1 MAEES
6 KKSVISIGGLS
17 QTRIIAS
24 LLVLAIVGGALA
36 AVFLRTGSSQKA
48 LLYSGLELTEASE
61 IAGRLDQSN
70 IKYEMRG
77 DGSSIF
83 VDRDNV
89 MDARLLLSAEGLP
102 TRGSIGYEVFD
113 KQDALGATTF
123 IQNVN
128 RLRALEGELARTIT
142 SLDNV
147 KTARVHLVLPER
159 RLFERD
165 ERKPTASIVVEVVG
179 RTLEGGQ
186 IRAIRNLAAGAV
198 PGLEPGQV
206 TILDGQGRLLAA
218 AASEENGMAGGMTGD
233 ERRAML
239 EEELRQKILSQLSP
253 VVGQGAARVQVS
265 ADIDFNRVTRSSELY
280 DPESRVVRSTETI
293 EESSSDTV
301 RGGQNPVTV
310 EENLPDNGD
319 VAGMTEVEDSQNSR
333 LQEIVN
339 YEISK
344 TMQTEIIEGGTIKR
358 LSVAVAI
365 DHAEQMAAGEEG
377 EAGQVSMAPRSQA
390 EMDQIA
396 ALVRS
401 AVGFNEQRGDV
412 LEVVNIRFARP
423 DTALGT
429 VATSSLFGLTKNDI
443 MRSVEIIA
451 LLLGGL
457 ALIFFVLRPLV
468 AGLLSPPK
476 PKQQSGDNALPNMG
490 DGASF
495 GALPGPGD
503 AAGKAASDLEHTID
517 VANVTGQVKA
527 SSMKKIADMIE
538 KHPDE
543 SVSILRSWLNESER
557 GAA

>member
-1 MAEES
+1 
-6 KKSVISIGGLS
+6 
-17 QTRIIAS
+17 
-24 LLVLAIVGGALA
+24 
-36 AVFLRTGSSQKA
+36 
-48 LLYSGLELTEASE
+48 
-61 IAGRLDQSN
+61 
-70 IKYEMRG
+70 
-77 DGSSIF
+77 
-83 VDRDNV
+83 
-89 MDARLLLSAEGLP
+89 
-102 TRGSIGYEVFD
+102 
-113 KQDALGATTF
+113 
-123 IQNVN
+123 
-128 RLRALEGELARTIT
+128 
-142 SLDNV
+142 
-147 KTARVHLVLPER
+147 
-159 RLFERD
+159 
-165 ERKPTASIVVEVVG
+165 
-179 RTLEGGQ
+179 
-186 IRAIRNLAAGAV
+186 
-198 PGLEPGQV
+198 
-206 TILDGQGRLLAA
+206 
-218 AASEENGMAGGMTGD
+218 
-233 ERRAML
+233 
-239 EEELRQKILSQLSP
+239 
-253 VVGQGAARVQVS
+253 
-265 ADIDFNRVTRSSELY
+265 

-476 PKQQSGDNALPNMG
+476 PKQQSGDNA
-490 DGASF
+490 
-495 GALPGPGD
+495 
-503 AAGKAASDLEHTID
+503 
-517 VANVTGQVKA
+517 
-527 SSMKKIADMIE
+527 
-538 KHPDE
+538 
-543 SVSILRSWLNESER
+543 
-557 GAA
+557 